1 METGLLTM
9 ISGLALALCGV
20 VYQRYPNIFRRG
32 IWLKTSIAIRTMTPE
47 AYALYIKK
55 IGRLYVT
62 IGVVLFGVGMVK
74 MLLVLAAAIS
84 RR

>member
-1 METGLLTM
+1 MT
-9 ISGLALALCGV
+9 LCGG

-47 AYALYIKK
+47 DYVLYMKR
-55 IGRLYVT
+55 IGRLYSVL
-62 IGVVLFGVGMVK
+62 GVVLFVAGV
-74 MLLVLAAAIS
+74 LWAILTLV